1 MYNDDFSY
9 YRDKLTTMSNY
20 ILDSA
25 GWMDRLAT
33 YENIT
38 KSDRD
43 SLEDI
48 VQDIVDDVSRLEN
61 EIKLIRKLTL
71 RRSSKWKTISNTLR
85 VDYKVCQ

>member
-48 VQDIVDDVSRLEN
+48 VQDIVDNVSRLEN

-71 RRSSKWKTISNTLR
+71 RRSFK
-85 VDYKVCQ
+85 

>member
-33 YENIT
+33 YEDIYQ
-38 KSDRD
+38 SDID
-43 SLEDI
+43 ALEDI
-48 VQDIVDDVSRLEN
+48 VQDIVDGVSRLEN
-61 EIKLIRKLTL
+61 EIKAIRKFSL
-71 RRSSKWKTISNTLR
+71 RRSLDETKSNN
-85 VDYKVCQ
+85 

>member
-33 YENIT
+33 YEDIYQ
-38 KSDRD
+38 SDID
-43 SLEDI
+43 ALEDI
-48 VQDIVDDVSRLEN
+48 VQDIVDGVSRLEN
-61 EIKLIRKLTL
+61 EIKAIRKFSL
-71 RRSSKWKTISNTLR
+71 RRSLDEKKSN
-85 VDYKVCQ
+85 D

>member
-20 ILDSA
+20 ILDCA

-33 YENIT
+33 YEEIT

-48 VQDIVDDVSRLEN
+48 LQDIVDDVSRLED

-71 RRSSKWKTISNTLR
+71 RRSSK
-85 VDYKVCQ
+85 

>member
-33 YENIT
+33 YEDIYQ
-38 KSDRD
+38 SDID
-43 SLEDI
+43 ALEDI
-48 VQDIVDDVSRLEN
+48 VQDIVDGVSRLEN
-61 EIKLIRKLTL
+61 EIKAIRKFSL
-71 RRSSKWKTISNTLR
+71 RRSLDETKSN
-85 VDYKVCQ
+85 D

>member
-33 YENIT
+33 YEDIYQ
-38 KSDRD
+38 SDID
-43 SLEDI
+43 ALEDI

-61 EIKLIRKLTL
+61 EIKLIKKLTL
-71 RRSSKWKTISNTLR
+71 RRSSK
-85 VDYKVCQ
+85 

>member
-33 YENIT
+33 YEDIYQ
-38 KSDRD
+38 SDID
-43 SLEDI
+43 ALEDI
-48 VQDIVDDVSRLEN
+48 VQDIVDGVSRLEN
-61 EIKLIRKLTL
+61 EIKAIRKFSL
-71 RRSSKWKTISNTLR
+71 RRSLDEKKSNN
-85 VDYKVCQ
+85 

>member
-33 YENIT
+33 YEDIYQ
-38 KSDRD
+38 SDID
-43 SLEDI
+43 ALEDI
-48 VQDIVDDVSRLEN
+48 VQDIVDGVSRLEN
-61 EIKLIRKLTL
+61 EIKAIRKFSL
-71 RRSSKWKTISNTLR
+71 RRSIDETKSN
-85 VDYKVCQ
+85 D

>member
-9 YRDKLTTMSNY
+9 YRDKLETMSYY
-20 ILDSA
+20 ITDCA

-33 YENIT
+33 YENVT

-43 SLEDI
+43 ALEDI
-48 VQDIVDDVSRLEN
+48 VQDIVDDVSRLED

-71 RRSSKWKTISNTLR
+71 RRSSE
-85 VDYKVCQ
+85 